1 MPMNPIL
8 LSPTVRAAV
17 ARPRLEEDTPRPGDG
32 TAALGRRAGA
42 GLAGLLLL
50 AAVAL
55 PATASEES
63 HYEAARALF
72 SVAQA
77 GEADALAR
85 AVGGMLTQIQPAL
98 AVHEDIISEFARDLV
113 DSPDYAEAQIRVY
126 MELFSEEELEI
137 LARLFADE
145 TFQRYRERRFEL
157 MRRSTAESMQLF
169 RRQLPELE
177 RRIRENQPGTRQ

>member
-1 MPMNPIL
+1 MPSNPIL
-8 LSPTVRAAV
+8 LHPTATADADR
-17 ARPRLEEDTPRPGDG
+17 RLEEDIPRRGARVG
-32 TAALGRRAGA
+32 ARGHRAAGR
-42 GLAGLLLL
+42 LAGFLLL
-50 AAVAL
+50 AALAL

-85 AVGGMLTQIQPAL
+85 AVGGMLTQIQPGL
-98 AVHEDIISEFARDLV
+98 AVHEEIISEFARDLV

-137 LARLFADE
+137 LSRLFADE

-177 RRIRENQPGTRQ
+177 RRIRENQPGTRR